1 MWSGFTAS
9 CDALDMPAWYVVY
22 ALKYTS
28 TQSTTTND
36 LTTKDRFAIFDRI
49 NKYTGRLTW
58 YIRM

>member
-9 CDALDMPAWYVVY
+9 CDALDMSAWYVVY

-49 NKYTGRLTW
+49 NKYTGRLT
-58 YIRM
+58 